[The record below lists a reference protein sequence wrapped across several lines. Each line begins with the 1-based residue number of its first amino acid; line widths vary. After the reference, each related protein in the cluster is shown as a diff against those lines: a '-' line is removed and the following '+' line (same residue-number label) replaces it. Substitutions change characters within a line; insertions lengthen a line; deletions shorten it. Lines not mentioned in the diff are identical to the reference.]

1 MTLTT
6 RPRGTNDVGPG
17 QIELWHELEER
28 IRRVCAA
35 YGYQELRTP
44 MFEHT
49 ELFQRGIG
57 EATDIVEKEM
67 YTFQDRGE
75 RSLTLRPEGTAPA
88 VRAFLEHNLGSG
100 SLPVK
105 LYYFGPMFRYERPQ
119 AGRYRQF
126 TQFGLEALGSGD
138 PLLDVEAILLPLELY
153 KSCGLSGFEVEI
165 NTIGCPNCRPGYRQE
180 LVEYFQPRVERLCS
194 SCQNRLHR
202 NPLRLL
208 DCKVESC
215 QEVLAGAPEIT
226 KHLCGECSEHFA
238 QVLAYLDALGV
249 EYRLNPRLVRGFDYY
264 TKTVFEV
271 TSQELG
277 AQNAIGAGG
286 RYDGLVE
293 ELGGKPT
300 PAVGFA
306 VGVERLLLALQGQG
320 KLQPEPKGPSAYLI
334 HFGGDT
340 KLKAAQ
346 VAHFL
351 RGQGLWVELDYL
363 DRSIRAQM
371 KAANR
376 LGSRYAMIFGEE
388 ELSRGRLMLRN
399 MQDGQEQEIDLE
411 DLKQLAKILGECGK

>member
-165 NTIGCPNCRPGYRQE
+165 
-180 LVEYFQPRVERLCS
+180 
-194 SCQNRLHR
+194 
-202 NPLRLL
+202 
-208 DCKVESC
+208 
-215 QEVLAGAPEIT
+215 
-226 KHLCGECSEHFA
+226 
-238 QVLAYLDALGV
+238 
-249 EYRLNPRLVRGFDYY
+249 
-264 TKTVFEV
+264 
-271 TSQELG
+271 
-277 AQNAIGAGG
+277 G
-286 RYDGLVE
+286 R
-293 ELGGKPT
+293 
-300 PAVGFA
+300 
-306 VGVERLLLALQGQG
+306 
-320 KLQPEPKGPSAYLI
+320 
-334 HFGGDT
+334 
-340 KLKAAQ
+340 
-346 VAHFL
+346 AH
-351 RGQGLWVELDYL
+351 V
-363 DRSIRAQM
+363 
-371 KAANR
+371 
-376 LGSRYAMIFGEE
+376 
-388 ELSRGRLMLRN
+388 
-399 MQDGQEQEIDLE
+399 
-411 DLKQLAKILGECGK
+411 